1 MDISNLTFTQTTF
14 RRGYKQED
22 VDQFLEVAAANL
34 ARPLAERSLRADVV
48 ARVQFTQTMFR
59 AGYDEHEVDVF
70 MDQLGIE
77 LGLPL
82 PAERQ
87 DVPSPPAPAAPTTP
101 QATQASPPSVR
112 PAPLTTADEP
122 RDDYRPDTTFL

>member
-1 MDISNLTFTQTTF
+1 MDISNRTFTQTTF
-14 RRGYKQED
+14 RRGYKQQE
-22 VDQFLEVAAANL
+22 VDTFLDLAAANL
-34 ARPLAERSLRADVV
+34 ARPLAERTLGAEQV
-48 ARVQFTQTMFR
+48 ARVNFTATMFR
-59 AGYDEHEVDVF
+59 GGYDEQEVDVF

-87 DVPSPPAPAAPTTP
+87 DAPIPPAPPAPTTP

-112 PAPLTTADEP
+112 PAPRTTPDEP
-122 RDDYRPDTTFL
+122 RDDYRPDATFL